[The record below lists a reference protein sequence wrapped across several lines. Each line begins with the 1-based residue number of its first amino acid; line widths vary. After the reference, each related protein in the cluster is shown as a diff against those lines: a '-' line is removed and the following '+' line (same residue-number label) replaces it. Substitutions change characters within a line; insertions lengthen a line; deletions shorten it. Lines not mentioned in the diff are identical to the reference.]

1 MTGIALVLLTTF
13 VFGPANGQVLTE
25 RDLAQLV
32 YYNHPVVKQAKLLSG
47 FAVQEIRH
55 AVGAFDPKLEVHWY
69 EKDLKSVNYY
79 RQWDNFIKTPI
90 WIGDFK
96 TGYERYTGIN
106 VNPESF
112 TPPQGYFYFEL
123 QIPLTRNLVIDAH
136 RAALFQARQ
145 LTQMNAAERQK
156 LVNKTM
162 FYAVKSYWDW
172 FDAHK
177 AYELQQYGVRIA
189 RFRLDGIREGVITGD
204 NAPADT
210 LEAHLE
216 LLKRLQSLADAELRR
231 NNAKIMVSTFV
242 WSDDGQPAEL
252 NDSVVPVD
260 TFVAQ
265 ALPRSLED
273 SLAAYARQVHPE
285 ILKSLAK
292 IKQLEIDVRLQRQ
305 QLIPLL
311 DFDFKPLFIPGTQ
324 IFKPQNLLGT
334 FKLGA
339 NFYTSLFLRKERAKL
354 ELSKLKV
361 QTAQWD
367 LDDKRRQAEAS
378 VRAAYN
384 ELNILAAQIELQGKT
399 VETAKRMLEIENIRF
414 ENGES
419 SLFVVT
425 ARERSLLSEKE
436 KNISY
441 LAKYAKARVALFEAA
456 GVPLEDWFY
465 AN

>member
-1 MTGIALVLLTTF
+1 MIGIASVLLAAC
-13 VFGPANGQVLTE
+13 VFWPAYAQVLTE
-25 RDLAQLV
+25 RDLAQIV
-32 YYNHPVVKQAKLLSG
+32 YHNHPVIKQAKLLPG
-47 FAVQEIRH
+47 FAAQEIRY
-55 AVGAFDPKLEVHWY
+55 ATGAFDPKLEVHWY
-69 EKDLKSVNYY
+69 EKDLKGINYY

-156 LVNKTM
+156 AVNKTM

-177 AYELQQYGVRIA
+177 AYALQEYGVRIA
-189 RFRLDGIREGVITGD
+189 RFRLDGIREGVLTGD

-216 LLKRLQSLADAELRR
+216 LLKRLQSLAEAELRR
-231 NNAKIMVSTFV
+231 NNAKIVVSTFV
-242 WSDDGQPAEL
+242 WSDEGQPAEL
-252 NDSVVPVD
+252 KDSVVPVD
-260 TFVAQ
+260 TFIAQ
-265 ALPRSLED
+265 PLPRSLED
-273 SLAAYARQVHPE
+273 SLAALAGQAHPE

-292 IKQLEIDVRLQRQ
+292 IKQLEIEVKLQRQ

-324 IFKPQNLLGT
+324 ILKPENLLGT

-339 NFYTSLFLRKERAKL
+339 NFYTSLFMRKERAKL

-361 QTAQWD
+361 QSARWD
-367 LDDKRRQAEAS
+367 LDDKRRQAEAG

-384 ELNILAAQIELQGKT
+384 ELKQLASLIELQGRT
-399 VETAKRMLEIENIRF
+399 VATARLMLEVENTRF
-414 ENGES
+414 DNGES